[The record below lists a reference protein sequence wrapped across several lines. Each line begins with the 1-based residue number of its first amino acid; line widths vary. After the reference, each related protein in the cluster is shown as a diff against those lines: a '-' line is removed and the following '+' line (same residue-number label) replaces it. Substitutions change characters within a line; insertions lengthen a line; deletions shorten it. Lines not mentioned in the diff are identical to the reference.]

1 MSDKKFVGMLVLDV
15 SVDTN
20 TKKIIHLIQTVASV
34 FDHTRVLDLINST
47 PIDVDRIE
55 SRNILGGLCLLASD
69 SPAGELFVPAKNSSV
84 TSWLSGTVVNP
95 EDVHSIFS
103 KTPTDQDDMPD
114 IMPSKLMLRL
124 NSDQHEPGDFPN
136 YAHRVKARFTDFMR
150 GKWSSMAVF
159 SGGNRSTVVLAKRGK
174 ELYFSFV
181 HVDQCSLLF
190 WSTEPD
196 FLMRLFEAIPDDI
209 EQSFLKHECFVNHI
223 TPLNDKSTLIL
234 HPIFLLT
241 KYRTW
246 GERANFNQM
255 RLFTVFSSYLERL
268 AV

>member
-1 MSDKKFVGMLVLDV
+1 MSDKKFVGMMVLDV

-20 TKKIIHLIQTVASV
+20 PKKIIHLLQTVASV
-34 FDHTRVLDLINST
+34 FDNNRVLDLIKSVQHNVEDLSH
-47 PIDVDRIE
+47 D
-55 SRNILGGLCLLASD
+55 NILGGLCLFSSD

-84 TSWLSGTVVNP
+84 LSWLSGTVVNP
-95 EDVHSIFS
+95 QDIHNIFS
-103 KTPTDQDDMPD
+103 KTPTDQDDLPD
-114 IMPSKLMLRL
+114 IMPGKLMLRL
-124 NSDQHEPGDFPN
+124 NSDHHEAKEFPN
-136 YAHRVKARFTDFMR
+136 YAHRVKDRFTDFMK

-174 ELYFSFV
+174 DMYFSFV
-181 HVDQCSLLF
+181 HIDQCSLLF

-196 FLMRLFEAIPDDI
+196 FLMRLFDAIPPDI

-246 GERANFNQM
+246 GERANFNHM

-268 AV
+268 SV